1 MKTRIKKLWSLL
13 NELYADYR
21 ARFVA
26 IAALGLF
33 GGFLEGVG
41 ISLLVP
47 LFTVFVKGGGF
58 DFGSNFA
65 LKTVS
70 SSLSTFGLTLSFQ
83 TLLIITLVAFLLKT
97 AILFALGYMRAC
109 ITATYKT
116 ETRRRLYEAFLGTNF
131 SYLRRQKTGHLNH
144 IIMYDV
150 KQATRLFDDVVGFV
164 LSAGSSVMFLTVS
177 FMLSWQITLLTALL
191 GAVLVSA
198 LFPLLRKIRRYA
210 RELLSLA
217 KRISHA
223 LAETLAGIKTVK
235 ALGVEDA
242 VAESARALFHRVEQ
256 VEFSKHCIKIV
267 TKLSFEP
274 VSVIFILA
282 VFAVSYRYLQFDLM
296 SFVAIMYLI
305 NRVFGNINNMQ
316 ASFSTALEILPAAQE
331 FLAAFGEVKSHAA
344 PERGSHPFSFTK
356 EIAAENVSFNYERSP
371 TALSEVSFRIKRGEV
386 IGIIGP
392 SGAGK
397 TTLVDLLLGLI
408 APSVGRITV
417 DGADARGIN
426 WSEWRRKIIYVSQE
440 PFLRNNTISENIR
453 FYDQFISNE
462 DVLNACRAANIYD
475 FVSALPKGLATQV
488 GERGARL
495 SGGERQRIALARA
508 FARKPAVLILDEATS
523 ALDAESERSIQEALS
538 RARGSV
544 TVIII
549 AHRLA
554 TVLGAD
560 RIIALDGGRI
570 VEEGSPEELKR
581 NPDSYLSKM
590 LAISNAQK

>member
-1 MKTRIKKLWSLL
+1 MNMRLKKLWVLL
-13 NELYADYR
+13 NDLYSDYR
-21 ARFVA
+21 ARFFA
-26 IAALGLF
+26 LAALGLF

-41 ISLLVP
+41 VSLLVP

-70 SSLSTFGLTLSFQ
+70 STLSTFGLTLSFQ
-83 TLLIITLVAFLLKT
+83 TLLIITITAFLFKT
-97 AILFALGYMRAC
+97 AILFALGYMRAR
-109 ITATYKT
+109 ITTTYKT

-131 SYLRRQKTGHLNH
+131 SYLRRQKIGHLNH

-164 LSAGSSVMFLTVS
+164 LSAGSSVMFLAVS

-210 RELLSLA
+210 RDLLSLA

-235 ALGVEDA
+235 ALGVEGA
-242 VAESARALFHRVEQ
+242 VVESARALFHRVEEA
-256 VEFSKHCIKIV
+256 EFRKNCIKIA

-282 VFAVSYRYLQFDLM
+282 VFAVSYQYLQFDLM

-316 ASFSTALEILPAAQE
+316 ASFSTALEILPSAQE
-331 FLAAFGEVKSHAA
+331 FLSVFGEVKYNAA
-344 PERGSHPFSFTK
+344 PERGSLPFSFTK
-356 EIAAENVSFNYERSP
+356 EIAVEKVSFHYERSP
-371 TALSEVSFRIKRGEV
+371 SALSEVSFRIKCGEA

-417 DGADARGIN
+417 DGKDARDIS
-426 WSEWRRKIIYVSQE
+426 WTEWRRKVIYVSQE
-440 PFLRNNTISENIR
+440 PFLRNATITENIR
-453 FYDQFISNE
+453 FYDSSISDE
-462 DVLNACRAANIYD
+462 DILNACRAANIYD

-495 SGGERQRIALARA
+495 SGGERQRVALARA
-508 FARKPAVLILDEATS
+508 FARKPTVLILDEATS
-523 ALDAESERSIQEALS
+523 ALDAESERSIQEALL
-538 RARGSV
+538 RAHGAV

-581 NPDSYLSKM
+581 NPDSYLSRM
-590 LAISNAQK
+590 LALTQAQS

>member
-1 MKTRIKKLWSLL
+1 MNMRLKKLWVLL
-13 NELYADYR
+13 NDLYSDYR
-21 ARFVA
+21 ARFFA
-26 IAALGLF
+26 LAALGLF

-41 ISLLVP
+41 VSLLVP

-70 SSLSTFGLTLSFQ
+70 STLSTFGLTLSFQ
-83 TLLIITLVAFLLKT
+83 TLLIITITAFLFKT
-97 AILFALGYMRAC
+97 AILFALGYMRAR
-109 ITATYKT
+109 ITTTYKT

-131 SYLRRQKTGHLNH
+131 SYLRRQKIGHLNH

-210 RELLSLA
+210 RDLLSLA
-217 KRISHA
+217 KCISHA

-235 ALGVEDA
+235 ALGVEGA
-242 VAESARALFHRVEQ
+242 VVESARALFHRVEEA
-256 VEFSKHCIKIV
+256 EFRKNCIKIA

-282 VFAVSYRYLQFDLM
+282 VFAVSYQYLQFDLM

-316 ASFSTALEILPAAQE
+316 ASFSTALEILPSAQE
-331 FLAAFGEVKSHAA
+331 FLSVFGEVKYNAA
-344 PERGSHPFSFTK
+344 PERGSLPFSFTK
-356 EIAAENVSFNYERSP
+356 EIAVEKVSFHYERSP
-371 TALSEVSFRIKRGEV
+371 SALSEVSFRIKCGEA

-417 DGADARGIN
+417 DGKDARDIS
-426 WSEWRRKIIYVSQE
+426 WTEWRRKVIYVSQE
-440 PFLRNNTISENIR
+440 PFLRNATITENIR
-453 FYDQFISNE
+453 FYDSSISDE
-462 DVLNACRAANIYD
+462 DILNACRAANIYD

-495 SGGERQRIALARA
+495 SGGERQRVALARA
-508 FARKPAVLILDEATS
+508 FARKPTVLILDEATS
-523 ALDAESERSIQEALS
+523 ALDAESERSIQEALL
-538 RARGSV
+538 RAHGAV

-581 NPDSYLSKM
+581 NPDSYLSRM
-590 LAISNAQK
+590 LALTQAQS